1 MVRMGRRALRRVLGT
16 LKTGEGQ
23 GSTQVPPAAMGKNLT
38 FSALETRS
46 QDIACWWWGVWF
58 FSD

>member
-1 MVRMGRRALRRVLGT
+1 MERMDRRGLISVLGT

-23 GSTQVPPAAMGKNLT
+23 MGPQVSGEKLM
-38 FSALETRS
+38 FSVLETKS

-58 FSD
+58 SSV